1 MEITKEQMEELLK
14 VEALYKKELQD
25 KEVAQKDVIEKDRF
39 EKMKAD
45 IISAIAPVQ
54 KKLEFVSVEPKD
66 KVAGTE
72 YCKSFGQFL
81 HMVKSGDIRLKTA
94 MSTTSAQGGYTIP
107 QEWSKE
113 IINEMNNFAT
123 APGMCTPINM
133 SAPTLHIN
141 SLLTDL
147 SVSWSTEATD
157 KSVTKPTFS
166 QADLTLRY
174 LYAILTM
181 TKELS
186 ADSLIDM
193 SVFLQNLVAQ
203 NIALELEAQILQ
215 ANAAPFTGIL
225 NATGVNAVAQ
235 AAANLGYADL
245 TAVVNNTGQ
254 LEQYKKGSAW
264 WLTRGALNLVMNLK
278 DNQNRPLFN
287 LNNPIIEGSI
297 PMILNYPVHI
307 SDQITDT
314 LSAAGTTSIAFGD
327 LKNVWI
333 GKKAGDPDSLDVL
346 WTNTAIISSSTSV
359 SENLFQS
366 NKEALRFELRRGILV
381 AVPAAFVKLTGVK

>member
-1 MEITKEQMEELLK
+1 MEFTKEQFDELQK
-14 VEALYKKELQD
+14 VKALYEKELAD
-25 KEVAQKDVIEKDRF
+25 KEVAKKDAIEMDRF

-45 IISAIAPVQ
+45 IIAKIAPVQ
-54 KKLEFVSVEPKD
+54 KRLEFVAGEPKER
-66 KVAGTE
+66 KEGTD
-72 YCKSFGQFL
+72 YCKSFGEFL
-81 HMVKSGDIRLKTA
+81 HMVKTNDIRLKTA
-94 MSTTSAQGGYTIP
+94 MSTTSGQGGYTIP
-107 QEWSKE
+107 QEWSKD
-113 IINEMNNFAT
+113 ILNEMNNFAT
-123 APGMCTPINM
+123 APQKCTVMNM

-147 SVSWSTEATD
+147 TVAWSTEATD
-157 KSVTKPTFS
+157 KSTTKPTFS

-174 LYAILTM
+174 LYAIITM

-193 SVFLQNLVAQ
+193 SAFLKNLVAQ

-225 NATGVNAVAQ
+225 NAVGVNAVAQ
-235 AAANLGYADL
+235 VAGNLSYSDI

-254 LEQYKKGSAW
+254 LEQYKKNAVW
-264 WLTRGALNLVMNLK
+264 YMTRGALNLVMNLK
-278 DNQNRPLFN
+278 DLQNRPLFN
-287 LNNPIIEGSI
+287 MNNPVIDGSL
-297 PMILNYPVHI
+297 PMILNYPVNI

-314 LSAAGTTSIAFGD
+314 LSAAGSTSIVFGD

-333 GKKAGDPDSLDVL
+333 GKKAGDPDAIDVL

-359 SENLFQS
+359 TENLFLA

-381 AVPAAFVKLTGVK
+381 AIPAAFVKLTGVK